1 MCDPIQE
8 TPGLF
13 LRLIRRDRPES
24 TKRAQLIWATWTL
37 IAAALGIGGSIAY
50 KIATAGDVGS
60 GAVAAFLAATGP
72 LAILAGAA
80 YRKPEGPK
88 P

>member
-1 MCDPIQE
+1 MCEPIQE
-8 TPGLF
+8 TPALF

-24 TKRAQLIWATWTL
+24 TTRAQLTWATWTL
-37 IAAALGIGGSIAY
+37 VIAALGIGGSIAY

-60 GAVAAFLAATGP
+60 GAVASFLAATGP

-80 YRKPEGPK
+80 YRKPEAPK
-88 P
+88 

>member
-1 MCDPIQE
+1 MCEPIQE

-13 LRLIRRDRPES
+13 LRLIRRDQPES

-37 IAAALGIGGSIAY
+37 ISAALGIGGCIAY
-50 KIATAGDVGS
+50 RIATSGDVGS
-60 GAVAAFLAATGP
+60 GAVASFLAATGP

-80 YRKPEGPK
+80 YRKPEAPK
-88 P
+88 

>member
-1 MCDPIQE
+1 MCPSTPE

-37 IAAALGIGGSIAY
+37 VIAALGIGGSIAY

-60 GAVAAFLAATGP
+60 GAVASFLGATGP

-80 YRKPEGPK
+80 YRKPEAPK
-88 P
+88 